1 MLTFPSVSPSIFEAA
16 VADGDSLEM
25 RVARLRGE
33 LDGVIAPLLTRAREP
48 ASTDADSVVGA
59 AVSVLASD
67 VLLRAEA
74 APPDDTLI
82 ERLVSLNSAV
92 AADTTIP
99 RRSEICNRL
108 HMLIGT
114 LVLLKETKVSPTV
127 APASPVC
134 AGPSSPAMTQ
144 RRPPPPPPQ
153 EPRSPGYD
161 LL

>member
-67 VLLRAEA
+67 VLLRAEHPWRKMLKPGQGDPFEGLA
-74 APPDDTLI
+74 
-82 ERLVSLNSAV
+82 R
-92 AADTTIP
+92 P
-99 RRSEICNRL
+99 RHPEL
-108 HMLIGT
+108 
-114 LVLLKETKVSPTV
+114 E
-127 APASPVC
+127 
-134 AGPSSPAMTQ
+134 
-144 RRPPPPPPQ
+144 
-153 EPRSPGYD
+153 
-161 LL
+161 